1 MLKVFSLEFFM
12 ADVPCKLV
20 TVNPGSPG
28 EPDQRRHF
36 QHSHSGCEI
45 HCVCSGALT
54 MDCIGASFQLTSGQM
69 LLIPPGMYHYVRG
82 ISANIDRMDL
92 LIEIGKGQKSKDVKL
107 NSFLQALHAQKPLLL
122 EEASYGE
129 IFQLLQRIRVAARKA
144 EPDDVVACQWLKA
157 LCLELVLLMGK
168 AAEETMGEQENTVFD
183 AAGMSSDRYIM
194 DQFFNH
200 NYHGNSD
207 MAALAKELNLS
218 VRQTGRVLQKTY
230 GKGFREKMNECRL
243 AVALDLLQNT
253 KKSMAEISEIL
264 GYGEPAN
271 FSCFVKRQT
280 GKTPA
285 QIRKDKNHP

>member
-82 ISANIDRMDL
+82 LSANIDRMDL
-92 LIEIGKGQKSKDVKL
+92 LIEIGKGQKSKDAKL
-107 NSFLQALHAQKPLLL
+107 NIFLQALHVQKPLLL
-122 EEASYGE
+122 GEASYGE
-129 IFQLLQRIRVAARKA
+129 IFQLLQRIRAAARKA

-183 AAGMSSDRYIM
+183 AAGMNSDRYIM

-200 NYHGNSD
+200 NYHGNRD
-207 MAALAKELNLS
+207 MAALAKELNMS

-253 KKSMAEISEIL
+253 TKSMAEISEIL